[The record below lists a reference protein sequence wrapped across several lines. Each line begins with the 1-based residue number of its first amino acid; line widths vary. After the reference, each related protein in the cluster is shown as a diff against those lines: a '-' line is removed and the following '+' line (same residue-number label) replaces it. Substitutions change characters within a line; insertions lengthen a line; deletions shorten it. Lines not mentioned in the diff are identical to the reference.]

1 MKKEDLLI
9 SIITPYY
16 NTLEYTQEL
25 AKVLKPQLNKQVEWI
40 IIDDGC
46 NEKEL
51 DDLPANV
58 IHLKENSGGASIPRN
73 VGLDIA
79 EGKYICFIDSD
90 DLVSED
96 YLSTIIEKTKE
107 DWEYC
112 YFSWK
117 GDHAVIITDEPP
129 TWNCCIW
136 NCVYKKDLIGNTR
149 FRPDL
154 KMAEDY
160 YFNQEVRKGKKGII
174 NKIIYYYRVDSPNS
188 LSKQGETYN
197 NKYKFDKYE

>member
-1 MKKEDLLI
+1 MKNEGLLI

-16 NTLEYTQEL
+16 NTLEYTKEL
-25 AKVLKPQLNKQVEWI
+25 AKVLEPQLNKQVEWI

-96 YLSTIIEKTKE
+96 YISTIIEKTKE

-112 YFSWK
+112 YFSWF
-117 GDHAVIITDEPP
+117 GNQSVIIKDEPP
-129 TWNCCIW
+129 KWNCCIW
-136 NCVYKKDLIGNTR
+136 NCIYKRSLIGNTR
-149 FRPDL
+149 FREDL

-160 YFNQEVRKGKKGII
+160 YFNLEVRKGKRANIE
-174 NKIIYYYRVDSPNS
+174 KILYHYRVDSPNS

-197 NKYKFDKYE
+197 EKYKFDK